1 MRVFLSAALSAA
13 LVLVSP
19 LAAETP
25 MPFPDFSAKRV
36 GVPKSGSKRLT
47 VQIDPAEQAAVLDRM
62 ARREPPEI
70 VTPAPSPELNPDG
83 SIRRDIGSY
92 GWFWKRISP
101 ALSDSGPGRLFSA
114 MDVITGIGEVPQPRL
129 QHMQNIARTNGID
142 ILRSTVGTRVSPAL
156 VLAVISVESAGKPDA
171 VSHAGATGLMQLM
184 PATAERFGVTDITS
198 PSQNIGGGVAYLDW
212 LMEEF
217 DGDPI
222 LVLAGYNAGEGSLR
236 KYKGVPPFVETRDY
250 VPKVLA
256 AFQVARGLCLTPP
269 ELVSD
274 GCVFAGLN

>member
-1 MRVFLSAALSAA
+1 MHVLFSAAMVAA
-13 LVLVSP
+13 IIVASP

-25 MPFPDFSAKRV
+25 APFPDFSAKRV
-36 GVPKSGSKRLT
+36 GVPKSGTKRLT

-142 ILRSTVGTRVSPAL
+142 ILRKRVHRHENFD
-156 VLAVISVESAGKPDA
+156 I
-171 VSHAGATGLMQLM
+171 VSHKSIDRVVVGMVEFFE
-184 PATAERFGVTDITS
+184 PAFPLI
-198 PSQNIGGGVAYLDW
+198 
-212 LMEEF
+212 
-217 DGDPI
+217 
-222 LVLAGYNAGEGSLR
+222 AGEAFVPRNRDSVRYSGNDVGALRLTVQVDQEPRDDAHHSLCFED
-236 KYKGVPPFVETRDY
+236 P
-250 VPKVLA
+250 
-256 AFQVARGLCLTPP
+256 
-269 ELVSD
+269 
-274 GCVFAGLN
+274 